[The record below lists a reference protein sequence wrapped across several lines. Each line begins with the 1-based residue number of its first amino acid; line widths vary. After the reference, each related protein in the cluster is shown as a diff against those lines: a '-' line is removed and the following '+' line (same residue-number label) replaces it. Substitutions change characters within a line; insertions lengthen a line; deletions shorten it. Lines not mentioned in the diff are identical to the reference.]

1 MRRKTEYPLKNF
13 EETPKSGLKQLY
25 PRLFPLLK
33 RIERGRLEM
42 RSHITMLRLV
52 K

>member
-1 MRRKTEYPLKNF
+1 LRSKTELPLKNF
-13 EETPKSGLKQLY
+13 EETPKSGLKQLS
-25 PRLFPLLK
+25 PRLNPLLK
-33 RIERGRLEM
+33 KIERGRLEM